1 METPKEHPQARPFVL
16 LSEAGIDDCSL
27 ARKSFPLNP
36 LDIIAATGNP
46 IVFLLLLF
54 ISTTGGSFAVCFSTQ
69 EGLLRVDASFLPF
82 QVL

>member
-1 METPKEHPQARPFVL
+1 LGPWKPAKSIRKRGRFVL
-16 LSEAGIDDCSL
+16 LSDAGIVGRGL

-54 ISTTGGSFAVCFSTQ
+54 ILTIGGSFCGV
-69 EGLLRVDASFLPF
+69 LLVPGRPSEC
-82 QVL
+82 